1 MWEKRRDEENKNS
14 ANLGVKMSNVDH
26 PKHYNFSKFET
37 IDVIKSWDL
46 DFCLGNVVKYI
57 SRAGR
62 KLDEI
67 EDLKKAKFYLEY
79 YLVSRQNKPQCS
91 VGEVMAEWGL
101 SENLSKILYII
112 GFLKELPDTD
122 QYLLEAL
129 NLLSDELS
137 SKEMKDE

>member
-1 MWEKRRDEENKNS
+1 
-14 ANLGVKMSNVDH
+14 MSNNVDH

-46 DFCLGNVVKYI
+46 DFCLGNVIKYI

-79 YLVSRQNKPQCS
+79 FLVSSKNKPQCS
-91 VGEVMAEWGL
+91 VGEVMSEWKL

-112 GFLKELPDTD
+112 GFLKDLPDTE

-129 NLLSDELS
+129 NLLNEELS
-137 SKEMKDE
+137 RKEEGEQK

>member
-1 MWEKRRDEENKNS
+1 
-14 ANLGVKMSNVDH
+14 MSDNVNH

-62 KLDEI
+62 KLDEL

-79 YLVSRQNKPQCS
+79 HMSSKPSKIS
-91 VGEVMAEWGL
+91 VGEVLQEWNM
-101 SENLSKILYII
+101 EERLSKILYII
-112 GFLKELPDTD
+112 GLLKELPDTD
-122 QYLLEAL
+122 QYLMTALEML
-129 NLLSDELS
+129 NEIIEE
-137 SKEMKDE
+137 KKTE